1 MSLKRWKPAIALI
14 AVGLLAATILA
25 GLDRLTRDRIALEQ
39 ERRALAALTE
49 LLPAERFDNEL
60 VTDWFEQPVTGLERP
75 VRFYRAR
82 LDGQPSAAVLDLVTS
97 RGYSGDIR
105 LLVAIETDGTIIGVR
120 VLEHRETPGLGD
132 RIEIRRSDWIRQFDG
147 ASLDHPA
154 PDAWAPDRRGGQFDT
169 LSNATITTAAITD
182 AVRLGLE
189 AFDSLGDAL
198 WTRESEMQGLEIRP
212 DLSQNS

>member
-1 MSLKRWKPAIALI
+1 MSLKRWKPALALI

-60 VTDWFEQPVTGLERP
+60 VSDWFEHPVAGLERP
-75 VRFYRAR
+75 VRIYRAR
-82 LDGQPSAAVLDLVTS
+82 LDDQPSAAVLDLITS

-105 LLVAIETDGTIIGVR
+105 LLVAIEPDWTIIGVR

-147 ASLDHPA
+147 ASLRRPI
-154 PDAWAPDRRGGQFDT
+154 PEAWAPDRRGGQFDT
-169 LSNATITTAAITD
+169 LTNATITTGAITD
-182 AVRLGLE
+182 AVRLSLE
-189 AFDSLGDAL
+189 AAESLDEAL
-198 WTRESEMQGLEIRP
+198 WATEPDTQALEIPP
-212 DLSQNS
+212 DLSQNP